1 MSASTVPSA
10 TSSFIVK
17 GKPKEQLEL
26 QKVKVP
32 FPRSSGRHDFAMILG
47 ISGLI
52 VAIIL
57 IATAFLMIYTIPS
70 FTGQCRKM
78 ILGFEQGGFYTS
90 QEQLKTAISYCYG
103 VQLVIPKLKGMKLVF
118 GMILPNVSPLSL
130 Q

>member
-1 MSASTVPSA
+1 MSASTVPRA
-10 TSSFIVK
+10 ASSFIVK
-17 GKPKEQLEL
+17 CKPKEKLEL

-32 FPRSSGRHDFAMILG
+32 FRRPSGHHDFAVILG

-52 VAIIL
+52 LAVIL
-57 IATAFLMIYTIPS
+57 IATVFLMIYTIPS

-103 VQLVIPKLKGMKLVF
+103 L
-118 GMILPNVSPLSL
+118 
-130 Q
+130 